1 MANQDKNAFHPL
13 LEFFEEVLENAL
25 AALQDQTKRNQILTA
40 LGLDPSQVP
49 DPGQFPSLDDVK
61 AFLRDNLESFDLI
74 AFGKAIAAITAVVTK
89 MVGFLSSAASGPGPD
104 GKKLLNLFLNIFVL
118 DYLEKKA
125 PQFRKVL
132 DILKDLASAV
142 GARGAAAPAA
152 AGEPLDF
159 NFVQEIVVKFFDKIS
174 KGQPAQALQDVEDLP
189 FVLLAAMLQKVDKAL
204 STSSGPLSLK
214 SNLSALNPGSPD
226 EKPLFVLVLGKGAD
240 QINATFGGGPAG
252 KLPVKLSAS
261 TDLNFTQNHA
271 FDANKRMSLSANLKG
286 GTEFTIGESPALNT
300 DKFARA
306 NFLHRRDDEPLW
318 AILSGPAFKFVPGT
332 YQLDAQFTNDNV
344 EFKLRFDL
352 KYEYGKGTLSG
363 FPFDFLPDKETGKQT
378 IELGWSMKRSF
389 FGGSSSVG
397 AGEGAPEA
405 AAASRDSA
413 VPSEA
418 EGVVNDVLKQLLNLI
433 TMTIPLHKNIG
444 GILGLET
451 LYLAGSAGEMNG
463 RSFVGLEASLD
474 FWIKF
479 GSPITISVSRLGV
492 LLNLEKTPDGSGV
505 LGYDIKPKIK
515 PPNGA
520 GVRVNASV
528 ITGGGFLYIDEPK
541 GEYFGALQLSFKGLF
556 DLKAVG
562 IINTIMPDGKKGFSM
577 FILITAE
584 FSAIQLGFGFTL
596 LGVGGML
603 GINRGMDVEPI
614 RVGLRTGAI
623 RSILFPEDVVGNI
636 QRIISD
642 IRQIFPIKEGGFVI
656 GLMAKI
662 GWGTPTLISAEL
674 GVMVELPDPKIVIL
688 GIIKCILPSEDAPLL
703 KLQINFLG
711 VIDFQNEFIYFE
723 ARLFDSSVVGITLTG
738 SMAFVVAWGKNSTFG
753 ISVGG
758 FHPDFRDYPTVPTL
772 PGAFRDMD
780 RIGLQLLSG
789 DNPRLGIEAYFAI
802 TSNSV
807 QFGAKAEL
815 YAGGPFG
822 FNLYG
827 MLAFDALFIFSPF
840 RFVISLEATLAIRH
854 NTSILFGLHFKGKL
868 AGPRPWNV
876 AGEVSFSVFPFIT
889 ITIGF
894 DVTWGD
900 PALPPSSAT
909 KDLVKVLQD
918 EIRNSSNWKIELPDY
933 HNLHVSLREF
943 NEVEKALIIVH
954 PFGQMVFSQR
964 ALPLD
969 YDIQK
974 YGEFKPLN
982 VSRFSTTK
990 ITAGKDPDP
999 TKNFTLPTS
1008 DVKEMFAAGNYTNL
1022 SESDKLSR
1030 KSFELFNSGER
1041 LKDEGKVKSAVTPL
1055 EPTEVNYELDYT
1067 GDDAPVAAT
1076 KADKLNRMQVDGFN
1090 HLRRNAAASK
1100 SAMSWA
1106 QLPGISTNS
1115 PEPVRL
1121 MEEQYFVVRE
1131 SDMSAIVKDSQRL
1144 QAATQSEA
1152 IQMMR
1157 AWEALNPDDA
1167 GELQVVELH
1176 ELVA

>member
-1 MANQDKNAFHPL
+1 MANQNKNAFHPL
-13 LEFFEEVLENAL
+13 LEFFEEVLENGIKAL
-25 AALQDQTKRNQILTA
+25 ENPAKRAQILTA
-40 LGLDPSQVP
+40 LGMDASKAP

-61 AFLRDNLESFDLI
+61 AFLRDHLETLDLV
-74 AFGKAIAAITAVVTK
+74 AFGKAIASIAAVVTK
-89 MVGFLSSAASGPGPD
+89 LVSFLTSAAGGPGPD

-118 DYLEKKA
+118 EYIEKKA
-125 PQFRKVL
+125 PEFRKVL

-142 GARGAAAPAA
+142 APKDAPAPGA
-152 AGEPLDF
+152 PGEVLDF
-159 NFVQEIVVKFFDKIS
+159 NFVQEIIVKFFDKLS
-174 KGQPAQALQDVEDLP
+174 QGKPEQAVKDVEDLP
-189 FVLLAAMLQKVDKAL
+189 FVLLAAMLQKVDKTL
-204 STSSGPLSLK
+204 TGSSGPLSFD

-226 EKPLFVLVLGKGAD
+226 EKPLFVLTLGEGANK
-240 QINATFGGGPAG
+240 INATFGGGGQG
-252 KLPVKLSAS
+252 KLPVKLSAN
-261 TDLNFTQNHA
+261 TDVNFNKSHA
-271 FDANKRMSLSANLKG
+271 FDAHKRLSIGANLKG
-286 GTEFTIGESPALNT
+286 GAEITIGESPSLNT

-306 NFLHRRDDEPLW
+306 NFLHRREEEPLW
-318 AILSGPAFKFVPGT
+318 AILNSPAFKFAPGT

-344 EFKLRFDL
+344 EFKVRFDL
-352 KYEYGKGTLSG
+352 KYEYGRGGLTG
-363 FPFDFLPDKETGKQT
+363 FPFDFLPEREEGKQT

-397 AGEGAPEA
+397 AGEGGPET
-405 AAASRDSA
+405 AASKDSTA
-413 VPSEA
+413 PTAA

-433 TMTIPLHKNIG
+433 TMTVPLHKNIG

-451 LYLAGSAGEMNG
+451 LYLAGSAGQVNG
-463 RSFVGLEASLD
+463 ASYIGLEASLD

-479 GSPITISVSRLGV
+479 GPPITVSVSRLGV
-492 LLNLEKTPDGSGV
+492 QLNLQKTADGSGI
-505 LGYDIKPKIK
+505 LGYGLEPKVK
-515 PPNGA
+515 FPNGA

-541 GEYFGALQLSFKGLF
+541 GEYYGALQLSFKGLF

-562 IINTIMPDGKKGFSM
+562 IINTIMPDGRKGFSM

-584 FSAIQLGFGFTL
+584 FAPIQLGFGFTL

-642 IRQIFPIKEGGFVI
+642 IKQIFPIKEGSFVI
-656 GLMAKI
+656 GLMGKI

-688 GIIKCILPSEDAPLL
+688 GIIKCILPSEDVPLL

-758 FHPDFRDYPTVPTL
+758 FHPDFKDYPTVPTL

-789 DNPRLGIEAYFAI
+789 DNPRLGVEAYFAI

-815 YAGGPFG
+815 YAGGPLG

-827 MLAFDALFIFSPF
+827 MLAFDALFIFDPF

-876 AGEVSFSVFPFIT
+876 AGEVSFSVFPFVT

-900 PALPPSSAT
+900 PALPPNSAT

-918 EIRNSSNWKIELPDY
+918 EIRNNSNWKIELPDY
-933 HNLHVSLREF
+933 HNLYVSLREF
-943 NEVEKALIIVH
+943 NEVEQKLLIVH

-969 YDIQK
+969 YEIQK

-982 VSRFSTTK
+982 VNRFSITK
-990 ITAGKDPDP
+990 IVAGKDPDP
-999 TKNFTLPTS
+999 GKNFTLTTS
-1008 DVKEMFAAGNYTNL
+1008 DVKELFAAGNYTNL
-1022 SESDKLSR
+1022 SENEKLSR
-1030 KSFELFNSGER
+1030 KSFESFNSGER
-1041 LKDEGKVKSAVTPL
+1041 LKDEGKVKSAITPL
-1055 EPTEVNYELDYT
+1055 LPTEVNYELDYT
-1067 GDDAPVAAT
+1067 GDDAPVVST
-1076 KADKLNRMQVDGFN
+1076 KAEKIARIKAGSFD
-1090 HLRRNAAASK
+1090 HLRRSAAASK
-1100 SAMSWA
+1100 SSVSWS
-1106 QLPGISTNS
+1106 QLPGVSPNS
-1115 PEPVRL
+1115 PEPIRL
-1121 MEEQYFVVRE
+1121 REQQYFVVRE
-1131 SDMSAIVKDSQRL
+1131 SDMSAVIKDTKPL

-1152 IQMMR
+1152 LQVMR

-1167 GELQVVELH
+1167 GELQVVEWH
-1176 ELVA
+1176 ELVS